1 MTELDPDRLETMISE
16 LFAASD
22 PLEARQRVAE
32 LIYQLEGER
41 QQAVN
46 AWHEAETRYIT
57 LVEHSPAVVYID
69 ALDETASTIYISPQI
84 EALLGYT
91 SQEWI
96 NDPGAW
102 QRALHPDDREPA
114 TAANIHHN
122 QTGEPFHMEYRL
134 LHRNGDV
141 VWVRDEA
148 SVYCDDKGQP
158 VYSHGFLFD
167 ITERKLAESNLQ
179 SRVSFENLITT
190 ISTHFIKL
198 TSEELDSAIHEAL
211 GQIGVFAGVDR
222 SYVFLVKSEGKIM
235 ENTHEWCLPGI
246 EPQIDNLKDLPTD
259 IFPWWMGIL
268 NRFDNVYIPRVA
280 NLPPEAE
287 AERDILQSQDIQSVL
302 VVPMIYET
310 SLLGFLGFDSVR
322 REKIWADE
330 EIRLLRVAADIFV
343 NALTRRR
350 NEAELKAQRDF
361 AMLILNH
368 MGQGITVTNFE
379 GRFEFVNPA
388 YARMLGYKP
397 EEMIGKFPDE
407 FTVES
412 DLALLEKARVA
423 RRVGQQSTYEARLK
437 LASGGEMYALINGVP
452 YLRDSTGVGAISVIT
467 DLTERKRMEDAL
479 ALARDQAL
487 EASRLKSEFVATMSH
502 EIRTPMNGIIGM
514 AELLLESPLDH
525 EQHDF
530 AQIVLTEAQNLLNI
544 INDILD
550 FSKIEAG
557 KLLLDPSDFELSTLV
572 EGVTELVTPRTAP
585 KNLSLM
591 CFVDPRIPL
600 YLRGDVGRL
609 RQVLLNLVGNAAKFT
624 ERGEIVVRANLQTIT
639 ETHVELR
646 FSVKDSGIGIPESAR
661 KRLFQPFTQV
671 EGGTTRSFG
680 GTGLGLAISKRL
692 VELMGGE
699 IGVESVEGLGST
711 FWFTVFLERAIHSVK
726 NPALNTGVD
735 MAGLRV
741 LLVDDNQTQLEILQN
756 YIRSWGMRG
765 VTAANARD
773 ALSSMQHAATIN
785 APYDLAV
792 IDLVMPG
799 MDGLDL
805 VSIIRKD
812 PALASTRLIMITA
825 YDEIGQAEKALKSG
839 IDLYLTKPVKQSCLF
854 DAIANIAASQLPA
867 NTRRDR
873 TPLSQVPN
881 VHSTQTGALRSGKL
895 LLLVEDNPANQK
907 VTQMQLNRL
916 GYVAVIA
923 SNGREAVE
931 TIEAVLDAGNR
942 YGLILMDVQMP
953 EMDGYEATR
962 KIRQL
967 EKQVGMYTPIVA
979 MTAHAMKGDRERS
992 LEVGMDDYISKP
1004 VQLDAL
1010 NAVLQRWL
1018 P

>member
-1 MTELDPDRLETMISE
+1 MSGADSTRFETAIAE
-16 LFAASD
+16 LFASSD
-22 PLEARQRVAE
+22 LLEVRQHVLDLLNQIEA
-32 LIYQLEGER
+32 ER
-41 QQAVN
+41 QQAVT
-46 AWHEAETRYIT
+46 AWHEAETRYTT
-57 LVEHSPAVVYID
+57 LVEQSPAVVYID
-69 ALDETASTIYISPQI
+69 ALDETASTLYISPQI
-84 EALLGYT
+84 EPLLGYT
-91 SQEWI
+91 SQEWLA
-96 NDPGAW
+96 DPHAW
-102 QRALHPDDREPA
+102 PRALHPDDREAVIA
-114 TAANIHHN
+114 TNNHHN
-122 QTGEPFHMEYRL
+122 QTGEPFQMEYRL
-134 LHRNGDV
+134 IHRNGNV

-148 SVYCDDKGQP
+148 SVYYDDNGQP

-167 ITERKLAESNLQ
+167 ITERKLTEEKLQ

-190 ISTHFIKL
+190 ISTQFIKL
-198 TSEELDSAIHEAL
+198 ASDEVDTAVQEAL
-211 GQIGVFAGVDR
+211 GQIGTFAGVDR
-222 SYVFLVKSEGKIM
+222 SYVFQLSPDGKTM
-235 ENTHEWCLPGI
+235 DNTHEWCMPGI

-259 IFPWWMGIL
+259 IFPWWMGVL
-268 NRFDNVYIPRVA
+268 KRFDNVYIPLVA

-287 AERDILQSQDIQSVL
+287 AERDILQAQNIQSVL

-322 REKIWADE
+322 GEKSWVDE
-330 EIRLLRVAADIFV
+330 EIKLLRVAADIFV

-368 MGQGITVTNFE
+368 MGQGITVTNSE

-388 YARMLGYKP
+388 YARMLGYQSDD
-397 EEMIGKFPDE
+397 MIGRRPDE
-407 FTVES
+407 FTVEA
-412 DLALLEKARVA
+412 DRALLEKAREA
-423 RRVGQQSTYEARLK
+423 RRAGQQSTYETRLK
-437 LASGGEMYALINGVP
+437 LASGGELYTLITGVP
-452 YLRDSTGVGAISVIT
+452 YLRDNTGVGAISVIT

-514 AELLLESPLDH
+514 AELLLESPLNA
-525 EQHDF
+525 EQRDF

-557 KLLLDPSDFELSTLV
+557 KLLLDLSDFELSTLV
-572 EGVTELVTPRTAP
+572 EGVTDLVTPRAAP

-591 CFVDPRIPL
+591 CYVDPRIPL

-609 RQVLLNLVGNAAKFT
+609 RQVLLNLVGNAVKFT
-624 ERGEIVVRANLQTIT
+624 DQGEIVVRANLQSIT

-699 IGVESVEGLGST
+699 IGVESIETLGST
-711 FWFTVFLERAIHSVK
+711 FWFTVFLERAVRSEK
-726 NPALNTGVD
+726 KQAAAAGVD
-735 MAGLRV
+735 MEGLRV
-741 LLVDDNQTQLEILQN
+741 LIVDDNQTQLEILQN
-756 YIRSWGMRG
+756 TIRSWGMRG
-765 VTAANARD
+765 GIASNARE
-773 ALSSMQHAATIN
+773 ALALMQHAATIN

-799 MDGLDL
+799 MDGFDL
-805 VSIIRKD
+805 VAAIRKD
-812 PALASTRLIMITA
+812 PALVNTRLIMVTA
-825 YDEIGQAEKALKSG
+825 YDEIGQSEKALKSG
-839 IDLYLTKPVKQSCLF
+839 IDLYLTKPVKQSRLF
-854 DAIANIAASQLPA
+854 EAIASIAARQSSVGS
-867 NTRRDR
+867 RRER
-873 TPLSQVPN
+873 TPLAQVPH

-907 VTQMQLNRL
+907 VAMMQLNRL

-923 SNGREAVE
+923 NNGREAVE
-931 TIEAVLDAGNR
+931 TIEAVINAGNR

-962 KIRQL
+962 KIRKL
-967 EKQVGMYTPIVA
+967 EKQAGIYTPIIA

-1010 NAVLQRWL
+1010 HAVLQRWL